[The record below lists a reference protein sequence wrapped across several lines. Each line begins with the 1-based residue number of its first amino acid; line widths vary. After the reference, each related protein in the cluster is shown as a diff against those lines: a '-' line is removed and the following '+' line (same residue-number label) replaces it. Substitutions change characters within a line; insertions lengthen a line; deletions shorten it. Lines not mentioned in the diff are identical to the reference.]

1 MLSPG
6 LSSLEMD
13 SNTSMSAPSP
23 ASVSMDG
30 TMSSLTPPPQSSKD
44 TSNSAL
50 DVRVLQ
56 HRVRKTTPP
65 VEKPKYSS
73 FANKLTARVHV
84 ICFLFFLIVMSHS
97 SMCTNLKTPFFS
109 INSSAYPMTCHLSSL
124 MVVMELRTLWPIT
137 T

>member
-1 MLSPG
+1 MMLSPG

-30 TMSSLTPPPQSSKD
+30 TMSSLTPPPQNGKD
-44 TSNSAL
+44 SSNSAL

-65 VEKPKYSS
+65 VGKPKYTS
-73 FANKLTARVHV
+73 FTSKSMAKVH
-84 ICFLFFLIVMSHS
+84 IV
-97 SMCTNLKTPFFS
+97 L
-109 INSSAYPMTCHLSSL
+109 
-124 MVVMELRTLWPIT
+124 
-137 T
+137 

>member
-30 TMSSLTPPPQSSKD
+30 TMSSLTPPPQNGKD
-44 TSNSAL
+44 SSNSAL

-65 VEKPKYSS
+65 VGKSQYSS
-73 FANKLTARVHV
+73 FSSKSMAKVH
-84 ICFLFFLIVMSHS
+84 IV
-97 SMCTNLKTPFFS
+97 L
-109 INSSAYPMTCHLSSL
+109 
-124 MVVMELRTLWPIT
+124 
-137 T
+137 

>member
-23 ASVSMDG
+23 TSVSMDG
-30 TMSSLTPPPQSSKD
+30 TMSSLTPPPQNGKD

-65 VEKPKYSS
+65 VEKPKYTS
-73 FANKLTARVHV
+73 FASKLTAKVHV
-84 ICFLFFLIVMSHS
+84 L
-97 SMCTNLKTPFFS
+97 FS
-109 INSSAYPMTCHLSSL
+109 ILFEPLTLL
-124 MVVMELRTLWPIT
+124 MIR
-137 T
+137 

>member
-30 TMSSLTPPPQSSKD
+30 TMSSLTPPPPLPSLSATSSHSGGKD
-44 TSNSAL
+44 SSAL

-56 HRVRKTTPP
+56 HRVSKTVDKRP
-65 VEKPKYSS
+65 VVRHSS
-73 FANKLTARVHV
+73 FADKLTARVHMS
-84 ICFLFFLIVMSHS
+84 FFFV
-97 SMCTNLKTPFFS
+97 
-109 INSSAYPMTCHLSSL
+109 
-124 MVVMELRTLWPIT
+124 
-137 T
+137 

>member
-1 MLSPG
+1 MMLSPG

-30 TMSSLTPPPQSSKD
+30 TMSSLTPPPQNGKD
-44 TSNSAL
+44 SSNSAL

-65 VEKPKYSS
+65 IGKSKYPPFSSKPMEK
-73 FANKLTARVHV
+73 VHTV
-84 ICFLFFLIVMSHS
+84 I
-97 SMCTNLKTPFFS
+97 
-109 INSSAYPMTCHLSSL
+109 
-124 MVVMELRTLWPIT
+124 
-137 T
+137 

>member
-1 MLSPG
+1 MMLSPG

-30 TMSSLTPPPQSSKD
+30 TMSMTPPPQNGKD
-44 TSNSAL
+44 NSNSGL

-65 VEKPKYSS
+65 KPKYSS
-73 FANKLTARVHV
+73 FASKLSAKVHV
-84 ICFLFFLIVMSHS
+84 LFFA
-97 SMCTNLKTPFFS
+97 PFFS
-109 INSSAYPMTCHLSSL
+109 LFFSRLDHVPRPVKSVY
-124 MVVMELRTLWPIT
+124 
-137 T
+137 

>member
-1 MLSPG
+1 MILSPG

-30 TMSSLTPPPQSSKD
+30 TMSSLTPPPQNVKD
-44 TSNSAL
+44 NSNSAL

-73 FANKLTARVHV
+73 FANKLSTKVYV
-84 ICFLFFLIVMSHS
+84 LC
-97 SMCTNLKTPFFS
+97 
-109 INSSAYPMTCHLSSL
+109 SL
-124 MVVMELRTLWPIT
+124 LESLNCK
-137 T
+137 

>member
-1 MLSPG
+1 MMLSPG

-30 TMSSLTPPPQSSKD
+30 TMSSLTPPPQNGKD
-44 TSNSAL
+44 SSNSGL

-65 VEKPKYSS
+65 VAKPKYSS
-73 FANKLTARVHV
+73 FTNKLTTKVHV
-84 ICFLFFLIVMSHS
+84 LSSVSLPPYSAQGPLCVLIRHLSVYS
-97 SMCTNLKTPFFS
+97 LAFR
-109 INSSAYPMTCHLSSL
+109 MTCHSNSSTAA
-124 MVVMELRTLWPIT
+124 MASRIH
-137 T
+137 